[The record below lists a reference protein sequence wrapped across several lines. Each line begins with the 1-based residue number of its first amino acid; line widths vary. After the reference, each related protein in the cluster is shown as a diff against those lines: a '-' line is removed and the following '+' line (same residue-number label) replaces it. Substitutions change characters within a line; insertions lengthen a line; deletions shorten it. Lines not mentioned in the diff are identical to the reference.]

1 MTTRS
6 LADSIRPL
14 KARRELTLP
23 KRTPPGRSLPAL
35 FVRERLETRIL
46 PYLETLREAIPLA
59 EPHRRL
65 YDGAWVLGLA
75 ANLPYGTYKGELYEA
90 FSRIE
95 FTLRMDVE
103 HGEYSVAARS
113 TVFDHDLPTE
123 QISGR
128 FDEST
133 RAVEEFVE
141 RLCLRFARSFL
152 DASPRSLKRDLQER
166 DLLYRNRK
174 PGQ

>member
-6 LADSIRPL
+6 LAESIRPL
-14 KARRELTLP
+14 KARRERTP
-23 KRTPPGRSLPAL
+23 IKRTPPGRSLPAL

-59 EPHRRL
+59 APHRRL

-75 ANLPYGTYKGELYEA
+75 ANLPYGTYKGATYEA
-90 FSRIE
+90 FSRLE
-95 FTLRMDVE
+95 FTLRLDGE
-103 HGEYSVAARS
+103 HGEYSVSARS

-123 QISGR
+123 RITGR

-133 RAVEEFVE
+133 RAVEQFVE
-141 RLCLRFARSFL
+141 RHCLRFARAFL
-152 DASPRSLKRDLQER
+152 DASPRSLRRDLNER
-166 DLLYRNRK
+166 ASFFDS
-174 PGQ
+174 QAS